1 MPSCKKCCPVHLWP
15 LPTSPSKNSETSY
28 TSYCSPPLP
37 PNSHI
42 SNYLLVPTTVTN
54 CPAYNKCHHTCL
66 PASGRGL
73 AWTNLTPAH
82 NAAPL
87 DSAWNSSRCHFISTG
102 SAEEVL
108 RNCPYP
114 HIRLSGLQ
122 QPCYNRTCLSN
133 TTWHTTTLYGS
144 HRTKP
149 VLHTLDHSCTP
160 IRNTANPLPS
170 ADQSTLL
177 LVSLSCLY
185 SLLHRGWEKH
195 RANPGR
201 WCPRKGQGTGGGT
214 GLQLGCAF
222 KHSQSSSALTLPPRE

>member
-54 CPAYNKCHHTCL
+54 CPAYNKCHHTHL
-66 PASGRGL
+66 SASGRGL

-122 QPCYNRTCLSN
+122 QPCYKELVCPTLPDTQQLCMDHTGQNLFCTPWTTPAHQYLIQQTHFHRQTKARFSWCHSPVYTVCCTGDEKSTGPTQEGGVPEKDRGREVEQDFSSGVPSN
-133 TTWHTTTLYGS
+133 TAKAAQ
-144 HRTKP
+144 R
-149 VLHTLDHSCTP
+149 
-160 IRNTANPLPS
+160 
-170 ADQSTLL
+170 
-177 LVSLSCLY
+177 
-185 SLLHRGWEKH
+185 
-195 RANPGR
+195 
-201 WCPRKGQGTGGGT
+201 
-214 GLQLGCAF
+214 
-222 KHSQSSSALTLPPRE
+222 